1 MEADAGGLHLSGERV
16 VFLFGVVDVGEQ
28 RLHLALRDLGQSKA
42 ADDFRRG
49 INGRRRPQGS
59 GLVAVSHIV
68 FAQRHEVFSN
78 HLILR
83 G

>member
-16 VFLFGVVDVGEQ
+16 VFLFGVVDVGKQ
-28 RLHLALRDLGQSKA
+28 RLHLTLGDLGQSEA
-42 ADDFRRG
+42 ADDLRRG
-49 INGRRRPQGS
+49 IDSRRRPQGS
-59 GLVAVSHIV
+59 SLVAASHIV